1 MELFNKHGVV
11 VDQGTKDLENMIY
24 KMVAQ
29 HVEHLIRNEV
39 TPVELMAFST
49 YITNG
54 VSYAVST
61 NILQDNIKQ
70 TRKNREKLKSKNV
83 QS

>member
-1 MELFNKHGVV
+1 MELFNKSGVV

-29 HVEHLIRNEV
+29 HVEHLIRNDV
-39 TPVELMAFST
+39 PPVELVAFST
-49 YITNG
+49 YITNS

-61 NILQDNIKQ
+61 NMLQDSIKQ
-70 TRKNREKLKSKNV
+70 ARKNREKLKAKNV

>member
-1 MELFNKHGVV
+1 MELFNKSGVV

-29 HVEHLIRNEV
+29 HVEHLIRNDV
-39 TPVELMAFST
+39 PPVELVAFST
-49 YITNG
+49 YMTNC
-54 VSYAVST
+54 VSFAVSN
-61 NILQDNIKQ
+61 NIIKNNVKK
-70 TRKNREKLKSKNV
+70 RKERTAVKLKNV

>member
-1 MELFNKHGVV
+1 MELFNKSGVV

-29 HVEHLIRNEV
+29 HVEHLIRNNIP
-39 TPVELMAFST
+39 PVELVAFST
-49 YITNG
+49 YLTNS
-54 VSYAVST
+54 VATAVST
-61 NILQDNIKQ
+61 NILDYKVEQHKKR
-70 TRKNREKLKSKNV
+70 TAEKLKNV